1 MTAQAQFA
9 FPTPI
14 LDPYGATLTAQAQ
27 FAFPTPIIDPVGATM
42 TAQAQFG
49 FPTPILDPY
58 GATLT
63 AQAMFG
69 FPTPILDTF
78 GATQTAQVM
87 SPLATPVP
95 EQVGMP
101 STGVIITV
109 TATSTAE
116 QVAAVPGGPTQRPI
130 ELATPDP
137 SGGALDNAIRRSFF
151 VQVLDSAGA
160 TLALL
165 WFLGGSVLFFVTA
178 GVLAGLAFRD
188 KERARYD
195 LDTGGDQS
203 AFTAQP
209 LPPPKDEDDWPE
221 SLP

>member
-1 MTAQAQFA
+1 MTAQMLSG

-14 LDPYGATLTAQAQ
+14 LDPY
-27 FAFPTPIIDPVGATM
+27 GATM

-49 FPTPILDPY
+49 FPTPILDPF

-63 AQAMFG
+63 AQA
-69 FPTPILDTF
+69 I
-78 GATQTAQVM
+78 
-87 SPLATPVP
+87 SPLATPIP
-95 EQVGMP
+95 AQVGLP
-101 STGVIITV
+101 PTEVVIVV
-109 TATSTAE
+109 TATPTAE
-116 QVAAVPGGPTQRPI
+116 GGALAPGGPTQRPI
-130 ELATPDP
+130 EPPTIAPNN
-137 SGGALDNAIRRSFF
+137 GGSPNNALERSFF

-188 KERARYD
+188 KERARYE
-195 LDTGGDQS
+195 LDTDGDQT
-203 AFTAQP
+203 AFTPQA
-209 LPPPKDEDDWPE
+209 LPPQNDEEDWPE